1 MEITTRPSS
10 TKKLNSTSKKQV
22 VKINTILFNE
32 ILTAHDKA
40 VIIAATPSSES
51 MALSDRFEADPF
63 AMRIAVDRNRGMLS
77 GEIDAD
83 YINSLIEQQRET
95 RRETIKNSTL
105 ARSLAFLQQERDDFF
120 RRIASYA

>member
-10 TKKLNSTSKKQV
+10 TQKLNSTSKKQD

-32 ILTAHDKA
+32 ILTEHDKA
-40 VIIAATPSSES
+40 VIIAATPSSDS